1 MRISLTVI
9 IFLAVNSAWG
19 QISGGEQYYIN
30 LPARNPAFTGID
42 NLLDIHLRYRKTS
55 SQLGS
60 NPSNLGFSVFGKFGK
75 AGSGVY
81 RNNSFRVSDPGMYP
95 AESSFISRKH
105 GLGLTVNSFK
115 LNGYDRKS
123 VGLNYAYHIPVH
135 ARWAVSLGTSVN
147 LLTERFNVDDLTVR
161 DPINDQFYQSVMTN
175 GTGTVGSYS
184 LAFGGALY
192 SENFFVGLGANTI
205 MNSHFSN
212 GNLTPVPAKP
222 EFYLVSGKT
231 MKVNSL
237 LSIQPTVQL
246 SHDDM
251 YGDRI
256 GAGVRVRYKTSVW
269 AGIHYENAQKISY
282 LFGLNIQS
290 KLRVYYAYDQ
300 FINDLKELRAG
311 NHEVIIRIPLLNKH
325 SLNTYTW

>member
-9 IFLAVNSAWG
+9 ICLIANSVWG
-19 QISGGEQYYIN
+19 QISGGDQYYIN
-30 LPARNPAFTGID
+30 LPGRNPAFTGID
-42 NLLDIHLRYRKTS
+42 NLLDVHLRYRKTS
-55 SQLGS
+55 SQLGN

-81 RNNSFRVSDPGMYP
+81 RNNSFRVSDPGIYP

-105 GLGLTVNSFK
+105 GLGLTINSFK

-135 ARWAVSLGTSVN
+135 DQWALSLGTSIN
-147 LLTERFNVDDLTVR
+147 LVTERFKVDDLTVR
-161 DPINDQFYQSVMTN
+161 DPINDQFYQSVMAN
-175 GTGTVGSYS
+175 GTGTAGSYS

-205 MNSHFSN
+205 MNSQFSS
-212 GNLTPVPAKP
+212 GGLTPVTAEP

-231 MKVNSL
+231 MKVNAL
-237 LSIQPTVQL
+237 LSIQPTVQFSYDGL
-246 SHDDM
+246 HAE
-251 YGDRI
+251 RI
-256 GAGVRVRYKTSVW
+256 GAGVRVRYKTLVW
-269 AGIHYENAQKISY
+269 AGVHYEHAQKVSY

-290 KLRVYYAYDQ
+290 KLLVYYAYDQ
-300 FINDLKELRAG
+300 FTNDLKELKAG
-311 NHEVIIRIPLLNKH
+311 NHEVIIRIPFLNKH